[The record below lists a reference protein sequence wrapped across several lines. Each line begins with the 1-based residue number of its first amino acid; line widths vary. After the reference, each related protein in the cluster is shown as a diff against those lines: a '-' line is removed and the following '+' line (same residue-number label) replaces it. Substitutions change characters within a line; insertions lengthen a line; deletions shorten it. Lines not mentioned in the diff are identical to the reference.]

1 MRRVFPIIS
10 VLILAAMSAFPA
22 PARSPKVCVF
32 VPGVVSGSP
41 IYEQLVAGAK
51 RAVAEVKGATLKVV
65 EGGYNQADWLG
76 QLSSLAEMGEFSLI
90 ASSNPAIPDL
100 CAQAAASFPSA
111 RFFVA
116 DSWLPGNASIHT
128 VLYNQ
133 LEQGYMVGYMAG
145 LASSGKLPGAGKR
158 SNAGDRATHM
168 AGLIIAQHYPSLDK
182 LIAPGFEKGLK
193 AADPAAVLE
202 TRVLGNWYDA
212 TKASEL
218 ASGLFDAGAA
228 AILPIAGGAGQGVV
242 SAASSK
248 GRYVLWFDDDSGYR
262 LAPGTVIGCA
272 VLRQERLVYERVK
285 ALLEQGSESPLYG
298 TAEVVGVKGG
308 YVDFAAD
315 DPSYRGLPAAVR
327 ADMAEQVAKLKSG
340 AIVLPVSGL

>member
-1 MRRVFPIIS
+1 MRKASIA
-10 VLILAAMSAFPA
+10 LTILALSAVIASATPA
-22 PARSPKVCVF
+22 PRLCVF

-41 IYEQLVAGAK
+41 VYEQLVAGAK
-51 RAVAEVKGATLKVV
+51 RAVAEAPGATLKVV
-65 EGGYNQADWLG
+65 EGGFNQSEWLG
-76 QLSSLAEMGEFSLI
+76 KLSSLVATGEFSLI
-90 ASSNPAIPDL
+90 ISSNPSIPEL
-100 CAQAAASFPSA
+100 CAQVASSFPAA
-111 RFFVA
+111 RFFIA
-116 DSWLPGNASIHT
+116 DAWLQGNTSIHT

-133 LEQGYMVGYMAG
+133 IEQGYMVGYLAG
-145 LASSGKLPGAGKR
+145 LASSGKLPGV
-158 SNAGDRATHM
+158 SATHK

-193 AADPAAVLE
+193 AADPAAALE

-218 ASGLFDAGAA
+218 ANGLFDGGAA

-242 SAASSK
+242 SAAASK

-285 ALLEQGSESPLYG
+285 ALLAQGPASSLYG
-298 TAEVVGVKGG
+298 KADIVGVKGG

-315 DPSYRGLPAAVR
+315 DPSYKNLPAAVR
-327 ADMAEQVAKLKSG
+327 AALDEQVARLKSG
-340 AIVLPVSGL
+340 ALSLPATGL